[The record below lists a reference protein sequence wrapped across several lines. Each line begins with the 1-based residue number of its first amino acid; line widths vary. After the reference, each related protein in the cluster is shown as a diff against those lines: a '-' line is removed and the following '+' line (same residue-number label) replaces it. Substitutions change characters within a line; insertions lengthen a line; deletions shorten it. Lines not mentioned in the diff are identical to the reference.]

1 MLLEDFQE
9 EINKSLKEIQ
19 ENIGKQVKELK
30 EKTQNSLKSLHGNKQ
45 TGKGIEQNHPG
56 SKNRSRNKKR
66 YHKGRQLWRQKT
78 QERGQELQMQA
89 SPTKYKRQKGES
101 QVQKTIEIINTTVKD
116 NAKCKTKQNNNNNN
130 NNNNKTPKPKH
141 PGNPGKNEKTTPK
154 DNRYRIE

>member
-56 SKNRSRNKKR
+56 SKYRSRNKKR
-66 YHKGRQLWRQKT
+66 YHKGRQLWR
-78 QERGQELQMQA
+78 
-89 SPTKYKRQKGES
+89 
-101 QVQKTIEIINTTVKD
+101 
-116 NAKCKTKQNNNNNN
+116 
-130 NNNNKTPKPKH
+130 
-141 PGNPGKNEKTTPK
+141 
-154 DNRYRIE
+154 

>member
-1 MLLEDFQE
+1 MASSGSSSHTRPSPGYPNIPEKQDLDLKSHLMMLLEDFQE

-66 YHKGRQLWRQKT
+66 YHKGRQLWR
-78 QERGQELQMQA
+78 
-89 SPTKYKRQKGES
+89 
-101 QVQKTIEIINTTVKD
+101 
-116 NAKCKTKQNNNNNN
+116 
-130 NNNNKTPKPKH
+130 
-141 PGNPGKNEKTTPK
+141 
-154 DNRYRIE
+154 